1 MEDDDGSDGR
11 HEDPARAGRAVT
23 EGGGLRRV
31 FLFGCPRSRTTVAQ
45 RVVSQ
50 ACDLA
55 TMASTNWFLEHA
67 STQVLNGPAG
77 SSRAQM
83 RPFALKRVREHVAMV
98 TGVDLGEDF
107 RLEEGLDVLAE
118 RAGAVGWL
126 EKTPLHLLSAREIA
140 AEIEGARFV
149 HLVRDPG
156 GVVASLLRRAA
167 ADPGMVGAGWQAVQA
182 HDEHTWRVCMRA
194 TLHLHED
201 PAHLVVDAEDF
212 VDDPEPWARR
222 VAEFLDLLYRP
233 PGDPARVAAEQAS
246 VPSHR
251 PWKADAAGPV
261 RRIAHVEPVPMAPL
275 EPATL
280 QLWAHAHEV
289 LGLAVPRRLSPPTA
303 R

>member
-1 MEDDDGSDGR
+1 VDDDDDSGGR
-11 HEDPARAGRAVT
+11 HEDRAGRGRAVT
-23 EGGGLRRV
+23 APGGLRRV

-83 RPFALKRVREHVAMV
+83 RPFALKRVREHVAAV
-98 TGVDLGEDF
+98 TGVDLGEEF
-107 RLEEGLDVLAE
+107 RLEGGLDVLAE
-118 RAGAVGWL
+118 RTGAAGWL

-140 AEIEGARFV
+140 AEVEGARFV

-167 ADPGMVGAGWQAVQA
+167 ANPGMVGAGWQAVQA
-182 HDEHTWRVCMRA
+182 HDEHTWRVCLRA
-194 TLHLHED
+194 TLDLRED
-201 PAHLVVDAEDF
+201 PAHLVVDAEDI
-212 VDDPEPWARR
+212 VDDPELWARR
-222 VAEFLDLLYRP
+222 VAEFLDLPYRP
-233 PGDPARVAAEQAS
+233 PGDPARTAAEQAS

-261 RRIAHVEPVPMAPL
+261 RRIAHADPVPMTPL
-275 EPATL
+275 ESETAR
-280 QLWAHAHEV
+280 LWAHAREV
-289 LGLAVPRRLSPPTA
+289 LGLGGPSA
-303 R
+303 

>member
-1 MEDDDGSDGR
+1 MDDDDDSGAR
-11 HEDPARAGRAVT
+11 QQDPARRGRAVT
-23 EGGGLRRV
+23 AGGPRRV

-83 RPFALKRVREHVAMV
+83 RPFALKRVREHVAAA
-98 TGVDLGEDF
+98 TGVDLGEEF
-107 RLEEGLDVLAE
+107 RLEEGMDVLAE
-118 RAGAVGWL
+118 RTGAAGWL

-140 AEIEGARFV
+140 AEIPGARFV

-156 GVVASLLRRAA
+156 GVVTSLLRRAA
-167 ADPGMVGAGWQAVQA
+167 ANPGMVGAGWQAVQA
-182 HDEHTWRVCMRA
+182 HDEHTWRVCVRA
-194 TLHLHED
+194 TLDLRED

-222 VAEFLDLLYRP
+222 VAQFLDLPYRP

-246 VPSHR
+246 MPSHR

-261 RRIAHVEPVPMAPL
+261 RRVAHAEPVPLAPL
-275 EPATL
+275 EPETL
-280 QLWAHAHEV
+280 RLWTHAREV
-289 LGLAVPRRLSPPTA
+289 LGLRDPGA
-303 R
+303 